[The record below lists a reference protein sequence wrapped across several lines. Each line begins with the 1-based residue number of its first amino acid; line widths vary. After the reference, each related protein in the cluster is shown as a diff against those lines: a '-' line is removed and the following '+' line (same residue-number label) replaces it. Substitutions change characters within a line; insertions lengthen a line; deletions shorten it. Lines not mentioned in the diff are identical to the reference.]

1 MRKALLIVSL
11 ACMIFL
17 LSLQVVYYFSLG
29 YQIIQILGELL
40 TIPSMLFVIFA
51 FFFSLINV
59 FRKKKEYLLIL
70 GINTFTVAT
79 CVAATILDYN

>member
-1 MRKALLIVSL
+1 MSKALLIISL

-59 FRKKKEYLLIL
+59 LRKKKEYLLIL
-70 GINTFTVAT
+70 GINTFTVAI
-79 CVAATILDYN
+79 CVVATISDYN